1 MGPSC
6 GLDAWLPAENISTA
20 IRDEFGQIKNLH
32 NGDIQSEKC
41 RTERKDL
48 ILSFLRQKT
57 HLEARIISID
67 KSKFNVK
74 LSCLRVDI
82 ENVNGAHEQP
92 TNADDYLNMRHDD
105 DDSKKAVDIERR
117 QRIKNRP
124 LHRNIKYPA
133 FYNISRDEAV
143 NKLKQSSQGTLLFRP
158 SSRGLSYLSMT
169 WKMADNPD
177 IFVHFLIEER
187 MKPNPYAVGK
197 QLIVGKE
204 IYDDLDEIYSHHRP
218 RLNQLT
224 SLMIQHKNFR
234 YGSEDDIR
242 DMLLEEISVNNKTCY
257 ALSYSYKRCGH
268 FLLSYIIASSSSRSG
283 INKKKRV
290 QKEYIGLTFLGYK
303 FRTNYFDDPG
313 KLINWFKQNFKKNH
327 PKYKKINNAA
337 PPQQQ
342 QQQQHAHHTQAAAA
356 PPPQYHGSL
365 NDDGGY
371 QHQQNNNAQFHHHPD
386 RPHPQSNYYS
396 QQQQPRPPPQ
406 PHYNGNYPPPQR
418 RRNSRS
424 RSRDPYNQN
433 GGAQRTYIPAA
444 AQNNAY

>member
-187 MKPNPYAVGK
+187 MKPNPYAVG
-197 QLIVGKE
+197 
-204 IYDDLDEIYSHHRP
+204 
-218 RLNQLT
+218 NQLM

-313 KLINWFKQNFKKNH
+313 KLINWFKQNFKK
-327 PKYKKINNAA
+327 KSSKI
-337 PPQQQ
+337 
-342 QQQQHAHHTQAAAA
+342 
-356 PPPQYHGSL
+356 
-365 NDDGGY
+365 
-371 QHQQNNNAQFHHHPD
+371 
-386 RPHPQSNYYS
+386 
-396 QQQQPRPPPQ
+396 
-406 PHYNGNYPPPQR
+406 
-418 RRNSRS
+418 
-424 RSRDPYNQN
+424 
-433 GGAQRTYIPAA
+433 
-444 AQNNAY
+444 